1 MTTPY
6 TKIKI
11 LLADDHEFFR
21 DGFIFFIKEA
31 PDIELVDTASNG
43 KQLVQLAAKH
53 LPDVILTDIKMP
65 VMDGIEATK
74 IITTNFPQIAIIALS
89 MSNEENFIV
98 EMIEAGAKG
107 YLIKNAQKHE
117 ILEAIRTVSKHEF
130 YQCQSTGKKFAELVA
145 RRLLDPKNPGSIKF
159 SEKEKDIIRLIC
171 LEYSNKE
178 IAAQLKINLRTIE
191 GFRKRM
197 IKKVNARNAVGLAMY
212 AVRYNIFTT
221 DK

>member
-21 DGFIFFIKEA
+21 DGFIFFIKDA

-43 KQLVQLAAKH
+43 KQLLQMAEKY

-74 IITTNFPQIAIIALS
+74 IITANYPQIAIIALS

-117 ILEAIRTVSKHEF
+117 ILEAIRTVAKHEL
-130 YQCQSTGKKFAELVA
+130 YYCESTNRKFAELVA
-145 RRLLDPKNPGSIKF
+145 HHYIDPKNPGMIKF
-159 SEKEKDIIRLIC
+159 SEKEKEIIRLIC
-171 LEYSNKE
+171 MEYSNKE
-178 IAAQLKINLRTIE
+178 ISVQLKIKLRTVE
-191 GFRKRM
+191 GVRKRM
-197 IKKVNARNAVGLAMY
+197 IKRVNARNAVGLAVY
-212 AVRYNIFTT
+212 AIRYNIFNP